1 MWKMVVYVGK
11 KKKRNE
17 KEKGEEKIT
26 QSKKDLG

>member
-1 MWKMVVYVGK
+1 VEDGCICWKE
-11 KKKRNE
+11 KKRNE